1 MEEPR
6 QAAEKRVGVV
16 YLSGPLSGCNREQR
30 HNWRNAVQNQSPRF
44 EYIDPTEWGDDYD
57 FSRQLKAL
65 DDADIV
71 VANMWKVSVGT
82 TMDIWNA
89 RYRGKPI
96 VLLDPNYL
104 RNPILE
110 DLVRPVEPATS
121 LEEAC
126 RRLEELATRPN
137 PLRVRKKDG
146 RLADFEFAK
155 LRRSL
160 EFVCAE
166 ANVNDINL
174 PQQLAALSVD
184 YLRDWASAGV
194 VSTEQIREATLRSLN
209 EVGRN
214 RINQRDVRVRVEA
227 IRDAVKRREE
237 SKESA
242 LALAEAQGDKDKLVA
257 LVELQDAELK
267 HLRAEK
273 ALLEEQRERDEGP
286 GYQPPG
292 YQPKTVVEALERA
305 AEQFDDSLQV
315 HPKAWRSA
323 RKANTYQPLRV
334 LLALETLGKRAR
346 ERMAQVEGQGSGQAK
361 SLAEYFAEERS
372 KVGSWLHYANGEG
385 EATVGEYGYEREVS
399 VGGVKYLADKHLSV
413 GDQNFRIH
421 FAEMVDGRIVIA
433 HCGRHLSTHTF
444 GT

>member
-1 MEEPR
+1 MEKLSLDREAPPR
-6 QAAEKRVGVV
+6 VV

-30 HNWRNAVQNQSPRF
+30 QNWRSEVQNLSPHF
-44 EYIDPTEWGDDYD
+44 QYIDPTGWGESYD

-65 DDADIV
+65 DEADIV

-82 TMDIWNA
+82 TMDVWNA

-96 VLLDPNYL
+96 VLIDPNYL

-126 RRLEELATRPN
+126 RRLDELASRPN
-137 PLRVRKKDG
+137 PLRVQKKDG
-146 RLADFEFAK
+146 RLMDFEFAK

-174 PQQLAALSVD
+174 PQQLAALAVD
-184 YLRDWASAGV
+184 RLRDWPVEGV
-194 VSTEQIREATLRSLN
+194 VSTDQIREATIASLDQ
-209 EVGRN
+209 VGRN
-214 RINQRDVRVRVEA
+214 RINQKDVRVRVDA
-227 IRDAVKRREE
+227 IRDAVERREE
-237 SKESA
+237 RKESA
-242 LALAEAQGDKDKLVA
+242 QLLADAQSEKEGLVA
-257 LVELQDAELK
+257 LIDRQAEELK

-273 ALLEEQRERDEGP
+273 ALRDERPERDEA
-286 GYQPPG
+286 PG

-334 LLALETLGKRAR
+334 LLALEILGKRAR
-346 ERMAQVEGQGSGQAK
+346 ERMGELQGGEGGGQRR
-361 SLAEYFAEERS
+361 SLADFFAAERAMWAP
-372 KVGSWLHYANGEG
+372 GCTTPTAR
-385 EATVGEYGYEREVS
+385 ATPRSASS
-399 VGGVKYLADKHLSV
+399 VTS
-413 GDQNFRIH
+413 
-421 FAEMVDGRIVIA
+421 GR
-433 HCGRHLSTHTF
+433 
-444 GT
+444 

>member
-1 MEEPR
+1 MEKPSLDREEHAR
-6 QAAEKRVGVV
+6 VV

-30 HNWRNAVQNQSPRF
+30 HNWRNAVQNLSPHF
-44 EYIDPTEWGDDYD
+44 EYIDPTGWGESYD

-71 VANMWKVSVGT
+71 VANMWKVSVG
-82 TMDIWNA
+82 
-89 RYRGKPI
+89 KPI
-96 VLLDPNYL
+96 VLVDPNHL

-110 DLVRPVEPATS
+110 DLVRPVEPTTS

-126 RRLEELATRPN
+126 RRLDELANRPN
-137 PLRVRKKDG
+137 PMRVLKKDG
-146 RLADFEFAK
+146 RLVNFEFAK

-166 ANVNDINL
+166 AHVNDINL
-174 PQQLAALSVD
+174 PQQLAALAVD
-184 YLRDWASAGV
+184 RLRDWPVEGV
-194 VSTEQIREATLRSLN
+194 VSTDQIREATIASLDQ
-209 EVGRN
+209 VGRN
-214 RINQRDVRVRVEA
+214 RINQKDVRVRVDA
-227 IRDAVKRREE
+227 IRDAVNRREE
-237 SKESA
+237 RKESA
-242 LALAEAQGDKDKLVA
+242 QLLADAQSEKEGLVA
-257 LVELQDAELK
+257 LIDRQAEELK

-273 ALLEEQRERDEGP
+273 ALRDEQPERDEAP
-286 GYQPPG
+286 D

-323 RKANTYQPLRV
+323 RKANTHQPLRV
-334 LLALETLGKRAR
+334 LLALEILGKRAR
-346 ERMAQVEGQGSGQAK
+346 ERMGELQAGGGGGQAK
-361 SLAEYFAEERS
+361 SQADFFEGERL
-372 KVGSWLHYANGEG
+372 KVGGWLHYANGEG
-385 EATVGEYGYEREVS
+385 DATVGEYGHEREVT
-399 VGGVKYLADKHLSV
+399 VGGEKYLADKHLSV

-421 FAEMVDGRIVIA
+421 FAEMNDGRIVVA

>member
-1 MEEPR
+1 MEESRPER
-6 QAAEKRVGVV
+6 KEQTPVV

-30 HNWRNAVQNQSPRF
+30 HNWRSAVQNLSPHF

-96 VLLDPNYL
+96 VLVDPNYL

-110 DLVRPVEPATS
+110 ELVRPVEPAAS

-126 RRLEELATRPN
+126 RRLEELASRPN
-137 PLRVRKKDG
+137 PLRVQKKDET
-146 RLADFEFAK
+146 LEEFEFAK

-174 PQQLAALSVD
+174 PQQLAALAVD
-184 YLRDWASAGV
+184 RLRDWAAAGV
-194 VSTEQIREATLRSLN
+194 VSTEQIDKATIRSLD

-214 RINQRDVRVRVEA
+214 RINQKDVRVRVEA
-227 IRDAVKRREE
+227 IRAAIKRREE

-242 LALAEAQGDKDKLVA
+242 LALAEVQGDKDKLVA
-257 LVELQDAELK
+257 LVEWQEAELN

-273 ALLEEQRERDEGP
+273 ALLKQQQELEEA
-286 GYQPPG
+286 PG

-346 ERMAQVEGQGSGQAK
+346 ERMAELGDGAPAGG
-361 SLAEYFAEERS
+361 LAEFFDKERP
-372 KVGSWLHYANGEG
+372 KVGAWLH
-385 EATVGEYGYEREVS
+385 
-399 VGGVKYLADKHLSV
+399 
-413 GDQNFRIH
+413 
-421 FAEMVDGRIVIA
+421 
-433 HCGRHLSTHTF
+433 
-444 GT
+444 